1 MVKTIEDK
9 YKMVIVKWRDHE
21 GDSGWMDLPD
31 IQKREAPEVSTVGWL
46 VIEDDKY
53 IKLVD
58 SIMSDGTMGGFS
70 LILKECVIDV
80 TELDFIDYPIISK
93 KKQH

>member
-1 MVKTIEDK
+1 
-9 YKMVIVKWRDHE
+9 
-21 GDSGWMDLPD
+21 
-31 IQKREAPEVSTVGWL
+31 
-46 VIEDDKY
+46 
-53 IKLVD
+53 
-58 SIMSDGTMGGFS
+58 MSDGTMGGFS